1 MNQKLLEAASRLC
14 QIASHEDLARVYGE
28 IGLESCAK
36 AYSEDTKLVM
46 GWALDAIINK
56 AALKEWRE
64 TLAKDL
70 RDAAATLEKQNEF

>member
-1 MNQKLLEAASRLC
+1 M
-14 QIASHEDLARVYGE
+14 
-28 IGLESCAK
+28 ESCAK